1 MMFCLR
7 TLVSVS
13 LFLLVSAKGVSAAS
27 AAPLVQV
34 LHHAMELSSL
44 QDPFEEIC
52 RLAGSGV
59 TCAYKAFMVEEGR
72 IRDRVAIME
81 NIEQNR
87 VVGWLR
93 FSKRGASRAAV
104 ENDMSTLFGKFSE
117 APGLSGERFDDLK
130 SQMIL
135 SLRALQKKSHSRFRG
150 IFWSGVE
157 NGNALLVFLPNE
169 KFGVTEVG
177 LLIFGN
183 VFESM

>member
-1 MMFCLR
+1 MVGSRILFAVFLF
-7 TLVSVS
+7 
-13 LFLLVSAKGVSAAS
+13 FLLFMSEVSAAS
-27 AAPLVQV
+27 PSPTVQV
-34 LHHAMELSSL
+34 LHHAMELSTL
-44 QDPFEEIC
+44 QDPFDEIC
-52 RLAGSGV
+52 QLAGSGV

-72 IRDRVAIME
+72 IRDRGAIME

-87 VVGWLR
+87 FVGWLR

-104 ENDMSTLFGKFSE
+104 EYDMATLFGKFSK
-117 APGLSGERFDDLK
+117 APGLSGERFDYLK

-177 LLIFGN
+177 LLTFGS